1 MYVIFHTNRV
11 KGFFVIIFIILYN
24 NYDDFQALYRGTL
37 SMNVIKI
44 SPRGYCYGVVDAMVI
59 ARNAALDKS
68 LPRPIYILG
77 MIVHNKHVTDAF
89 AEEGIITLDGNN
101 RKEIL
106 DKVDKGT
113 VIFTAHGISPE
124 IRKLASQKGLVAID
138 ATCPDVTKT
147 HDLIR
152 EKTKEGYHIIY
163 IGKKGHP
170 EPEGAIGVAPDAV
183 HLVSNPSDVEALQLT
198 HDKIIITNQTTM
210 SQWDVADIMKKV
222 QEKYPQ
228 AESYNEIC
236 LATQIR
242 QEAVAEQA
250 KEADVLIVVGDPKSN
265 NSNRLAQVSEEIAG
279 TKAYRI
285 ADISE
290 LDINWIK
297 DASTAAVTAGAS
309 TPTPITK
316 EVITFLEQFD
326 PNNQETWE
334 RTKKVPLSKILPK
347 VKNAE

>member
-1 MYVIFHTNRV
+1 ME
-11 KGFFVIIFIILYN
+11 
-24 NYDDFQALYRGTL
+24 
-37 SMNVIKI
+37 VIKI

-59 ARNAALDKS
+59 ARNASLDKS

-89 AEEGIITLDGNN
+89 EQEGIITLDGKN
-101 RKEIL
+101 RKDIL
-106 DKVDKGT
+106 EQVDKGT

-124 IRKLASQKGLVAID
+124 VRELAKQKGLVTID

-147 HDLIR
+147 HQLIE
-152 EKTKEGYHIIY
+152 EKVKEDFQIIY

-170 EPEGAIGVAPDAV
+170 EPEGAVGVAPGKV
-183 HLVSNPSDVEALQLT
+183 HLVETEKDVEELT
-198 HDKIIITNQTTM
+198 IQHPKLIVTNQTTM
-210 SQWDVADIMKKV
+210 SQWDVLHVMQKV
-222 QEKYPQ
+222 QEKYPHV
-228 AESYNEIC
+228 EVHKEIC
-236 LATQIR
+236 MATQVR

-250 KEADVLIVVGDPKSN
+250 TEADVTIVVGDPMSN

-279 TKAYRI
+279 TTAYRI

-297 DASTAAVTAGAS
+297 DAKTVAVTSGAS

-316 EVITFLEQFD
+316 EVITFIEQFD
-326 PNNQETWE
+326 PNDESTWGKE
-334 RTKKVPLSKILPK
+334 KKVPLNKILPK
-347 VKNAE
+347 VKNVE

>member
-1 MYVIFHTNRV
+1 M
-11 KGFFVIIFIILYN
+11 
-24 NYDDFQALYRGTL
+24 D
-37 SMNVIKI
+37 VIKI

-59 ARNAALDKS
+59 ARNASLDKS

-89 AEEGIITLDGNN
+89 EQEGIITLDGNN
-101 RKEIL
+101 RLDIL
-106 DKVDKGT
+106 EKVDKGT

-124 IRKLASQKGLVAID
+124 VRQLAKEKGLVTID

-147 HDLIR
+147 HQLIE
-152 EKTKEGYHIIY
+152 EKVKDGFQIIY
-163 IGKKGHP
+163 IGKKNHP
-170 EPEGAIGVAPDAV
+170 EPEGAVGVAPGKV
-183 HLVSNPSDVEALQLT
+183 HLVETDKDVEQLNLD
-198 HDKIIITNQTTM
+198 HDKLIVTNQTTM
-210 SQWDVADIMKKV
+210 SQWDVLHVMEKV
-222 QEKYPQ
+222 QEKFPHV
-228 AESYNEIC
+228 EIHKEIC
-236 LATQIR
+236 MATQVR

-250 KEADVLIVVGDPKSN
+250 TEADVLIVVGDPKSN

-279 TKAYRI
+279 TTAYRI

-297 DASTAAVTAGAS
+297 DAKTVAVTSGAS

-326 PNNQETWE
+326 PNDEKTWTKE
-334 RTKKVPLSKILPK
+334 KKVPLNKILPK
-347 VKNAE
+347 VKNV